1 MSAAPATDNGAA
13 RPHRSQSTSARH
25 AAQPSSGRSHNQA
38 YRPSGDPQSN
48 LANVA
53 RRDGEQSNLANSSSQ
68 PRSTSRD
75 RGTSSHNPTRSDS
88 TRGGPPSTSRSDRS
102 DRTRYASIDATSQ
115 QPAVNGMP
123 SDHTATRSAAGTS
136 GTRRRTYITCST
148 GTWALGKT
156 IGAGSMGKVKLA
168 RNQETGEQVRSFHA
182 FHLVLFNL
190 SYR

>member
-1 MSAAPATDNGAA
+1 MSAAPAADTGAA

-25 AAQPSSGRSHNQA
+25 ATQPSSGRSHTQA

-53 RRDGEQSNLANSSSQ
+53 RRDGEQSNLANPSPQ

-88 TRGGPPSTSRSDRS
+88 TRGGPPSTSRSDR
-102 DRTRYASIDATSQ
+102 TRYASIDTTSQ
-115 QPAVNGMP
+115 QQTANGMP

-168 RNQETGEQVRSFHA
+168 RNQETGEQVMQIPMSCIYFI
-182 FHLVLFNL
+182 F
-190 SYR
+190 